1 MPADASRTNTETMS
15 AATALVRTLMAQE
28 IDTLYCLPG
37 VQNDD
42 FFDALCTTGK
52 SIRPVHTRHE
62 QATAYMALGAALA
75 TGKPQAYCVVPG
87 PGFLNTTAALST
99 AYATN
104 APVLAISGQI
114 PERYIGKGVGLLHEI
129 PDQLAIMKGLTKWA
143 ERATD
148 AQETA
153 DKAREA
159 FRQLL
164 NGGPRPV
171 ALECPM
177 NVWRKSG
184 SVAFDGSKVT
194 RVLPKLD
201 DDKVAAAAKLL
212 GAAKNP
218 LIIVGGGAQDASA
231 EVRRIAEALQ
241 APVVV
246 YRAGHGV
253 LDARHPLFAGWIGGY
268 LLWKKVDAVLAIGTR
283 IQEAMDWGADADLKV
298 VQIEIDPGRVGI
310 IHKPDIALIADAK
323 QGLDALSNVLERHN
337 RKRESRTDEIAGV
350 RKQVAE
356 RLANLKP
363 QRAYL
368 EAIRAA
374 LPEDGIFVDELTQV
388 GYPARLMFPV
398 YKPRSMLTS
407 GYQGT
412 LGYGYSTSLGAK
424 VARPDAPVISING
437 DGGFLF
443 GSSELATAA
452 RHGIA
457 SIAIVFAD
465 GNYGNVKR
473 IQTENYAGRNIAVD
487 LKNPDFVKLGDS
499 FGIRSLR
506 TEGAANLERELKAA
520 VKADEPTLIEV
531 PFRLDDFPS
540 PWRHLMNV
548 PKMRGPD
555 AKG

>member
-1 MPADASRTNTETMS
+1 MPADTSRTNTETMN
-15 AATALVRTLMAQE
+15 AATALVRTLMAQG

-42 FFDALCTTGK
+42 FFDALYTTGK
-52 SIRPVHTRHE
+52 AIRPVHTRHE

-104 APVLAISGQI
+104 APVLAIAGQI

-177 NVWRKSG
+177 NVWRKSA
-184 SVAFDGSKVT
+184 SVAFDGSQVT
-194 RVLPKLD
+194 RTLPALD
-201 DDKVAAAAKLL
+201 DEAIAAAAKLL
-212 GAAKNP
+212 GQAKNP
-218 LIIVGGGAQDASA
+218 LIIVGGGAQEASA
-231 EVRRIAEALQ
+231 EVRRMAEALQ

-253 LDARHPLFAGWIGGY
+253 LDARHPLFAGWLGGY
-268 LLWKKVDAVLAIGTR
+268 LLWKKTDVVLAIGTR
-283 IQEAMDWGADADLKV
+283 IQEAMDWGADSDLKV

-310 IHKPDIALIADAK
+310 IHKPDVTIIADAK
-323 QGLDALSNVLERHN
+323 QGLDALSNVLGKHN
-337 RKRESRTDEIAGV
+337 RKRESRADEIAGI

-356 RLANLKP
+356 RLSDLKP

-374 LPEDGIFVDELTQV
+374 LTEDGIFVDELTQV
-388 GYPARLMFPV
+388 GYPARLMFPA
-398 YKPRSMLTS
+398 YKPRTVLNS

-412 LGYGYSTSLGAK
+412 LGWGYSASLGAK
-424 VARPDAPVISING
+424 VARPDVPVISING

-443 GSSELATAA
+443 GSGELATAA

-457 SIAIVFAD
+457 SVAIVFAD

-473 IQTENYAGRNIAVD
+473 IQTENYGGRNIAVD

-520 VKADEPTLIEV
+520 VKANEPTLIEV
-531 PFRLDDFPS
+531 PFKLDEFPS
-540 PWRHLMNV
+540 PWKHLMNV

-555 AKG
+555 AKA